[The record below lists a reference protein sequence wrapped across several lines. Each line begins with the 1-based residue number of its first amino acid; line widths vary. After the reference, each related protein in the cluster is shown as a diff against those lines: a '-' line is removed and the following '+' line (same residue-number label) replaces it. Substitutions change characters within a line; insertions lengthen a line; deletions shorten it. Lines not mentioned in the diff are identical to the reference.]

1 MSTSDAYLPTSLD
14 NLPGYTLVTDLK
26 GNLLQANALARTDF
40 GLEPASTLGAL
51 MTNFQQLFP
60 YREEDWSC
68 LLQGKES
75 ELVLE
80 EILRGGQG
88 QELRV
93 LLRGKKQKSE
103 VWLWLVSDLTSV
115 QDDRQGLIDYMAD
128 ITSTQAKI
136 REYARQI
143 EVFRKIV
150 DGMDQGIVLTDEK
163 GRVSFA
169 NAFAE
174 KLFGISLLNLDPE
187 SWQGLITPV
196 NEDLGQ
202 RFSPE
207 NHPKGEVLVL
217 NEPQNRQ
224 IRCYRNV
231 APLTKTK
238 AETNLVWT
246 FFELTEEIANTQAFI
261 DFSTELSRLNRELE
275 HKNAEILKLMQTDH
289 LTGIAN
295 RLTVMTLLEKEAEA
309 VTSTGQGEF
318 AVMLFDA
325 DHFKQVN
332 DDFGHL
338 KGDEVLKALA
348 ESALHTVADQG
359 LVGRYGGEEF
369 LVVTPRLKA
378 DSAVLLAQRLL
389 DAAVQATT
397 KIGIKV
403 SITIGLAVVRPGRS
417 VREVLELADKA
428 LYRCKNQGRNQI
440 VSAELA

>member
-1 MSTSDAYLPTSLD
+1 MSTNDAYLPTSLD
-14 NLPGYTLVTDLK
+14 DLPGYTLVTDLK
-26 GNLLQANALARTDF
+26 GNLVQANALARIDF
-40 GLEPASTLGAL
+40 GLESASTQSPSL
-51 MTNFQQLFP
+51 TNFQQIFP

-93 LLRGKKQKSE
+93 LLRGKMQKTE
-103 VWLWLVSDLTSV
+103 VWFWLVSDLTSV

-150 DGMDQGIVLTDEK
+150 DGMEQGIVLTNDE
-163 GRVSFA
+163 GRVTFA
-169 NAFAE
+169 NSFAE
-174 KLFGISLLNLDPE
+174 KLFGVPLENLASD
-187 SWQGLITPV
+187 SWQALITPV
-196 NEDLGQ
+196 NEELGQ
-202 RFSPE
+202 SLTPQ

-231 APLTKTK
+231 APLTKAK
-238 AETNLVWT
+238 AETSLVWT

-275 HKNAEILKLMQTDH
+275 HKNTEILKLMQTDH

-295 RLTVMTLLEKEAEA
+295 RLTVMSLLEKEAEA
-309 VTSTGQGEF
+309 VNRTGKGEF
-318 AVMLFDA
+318 TVMLFDA

-348 ESALHTVADQG
+348 ESAWTTVGDQG

-369 LVVTPRLKA
+369 LVVTPRLTVA
-378 DSAVLLAQRLL
+378 AAELLAQRLL
-389 DAAVQATT
+389 ESAVKATAQT
-397 KIGIKV
+397 GVKV

-417 VREVLELADKA
+417 VREVLDAADKA
-428 LYRCKNQGRNQI
+428 LYRGKNLGRNQVI
-440 VSAELA
+440 SAE